1 MLIQGIHHVCIKC
14 RKDEIKKVKHFYGDL
29 LGLSILRSWGEPEL
43 EGFMFETGDGLVEV
57 FTNAEEELPQGSI
70 RHFAFKTND
79 VDQCVKIVRESGYQ
93 ITLEP
98 KDVVIASNPPFPIRV
113 AFCIGP
119 VGEEIE
125 FFQERQSGML
135 EINKTGYIHKA
146 NFA

>member
-119 VGEEIE
+119 VCE
-125 FFQERQSGML
+125 
-135 EINKTGYIHKA
+135 
-146 NFA
+146 

>member
-98 KDVVIASNPPFPIRV
+98 NPCCFLHR
-113 AFCIGP
+113 
-119 VGEEIE
+119 
-125 FFQERQSGML
+125 
-135 EINKTGYIHKA
+135 TGWRRD
-146 NFA
+146 